1 MPKTSGFWFIRSE
14 EKLIQCTKDVFDRA
28 IVEGKSVKYGG
39 YANKKAERIAEE
51 LEKSR
56 IALLADPNVSSKFR
70 AVITNPKNVCEIQV
84 IQVNDP
90 VFWVRESKH
99 PKYQL

>member
-1 MPKTSGFWFIRSE
+1 MPKTSGFWFIRDG

-39 YANKKAERIAEE
+39 YANKKAERTAEE

-56 IALLADPNVSSKFR
+56 IALLADPSLSSKFR